1 MQDVAESHLA
11 YYNHHPVDDI
21 EPIERPT
28 RQISAARAIDVMLT
42 NILESK
48 NARLTAECYAMLCG
62 FYEREGISET
72 MIAKRHGISK
82 QAVSRHLLRLREA
95 HKLPPRPFM
104 KSEAARR
111 KYRETNHRNYTAQ

>member
-1 MQDVAESHLA
+1 MADSTLA
-11 YYNHHPVDDI
+11 KYEHHPMDDI
-21 EPIERPT
+21 EPIEPSPT
-28 RQISAARAIDVMLT
+28 QFTAMRAIDVMLT

-72 MIAKRHGISK
+72 MIAVRHGISK
-82 QAVSRHLLRLREA
+82 QAVSRHLLRLRGA

-111 KYRETNHRNYTAQ
+111 KYRETNHRNYSKR